1 MSRFYYDPILGLV
14 HWSFVEPT
22 VFDYSKQKNRWVAFD
37 NGKPKTKLRQYIF
50 QRANHISELSQGHSI
65 ELKNIFI
72 EAYNLEGIPGVD
84 KVYKHTIKSL
94 IKNAQNV
101 KAKN

>member
-14 HWSFVEPT
+14 YWSFTEPT
-22 VFDYSKQKNRWVAFD
+22 IFDYAKDKNRWVEFE

-50 QRANHISELSQGHSI
+50 QRANQISKYSQGHSI

-72 EAYNLEGIPGVD
+72 EAYNLEGIHGVD
-84 KVYKHTIKSL
+84 KVYTHTIKSL
-94 IKNAQNV
+94 IKSAENV
-101 KAKN
+101 KTKN